1 MPTVLDVAKLAGVAP
16 ITVSRVINR
25 SGYFSEET
33 RKRVEA
39 AAAELGYIQ
48 NSVARS
54 LRSSRTNTIA
64 LIVSDITNPFFTSL
78 ARGVEDTAS
87 DAGYNVFFC
96 NTDELTEEEEKYTQ
110 VLLQKQVDGFLLV
123 PAHSSPHSIQMI
135 QKHNIPL
142 VIIDRWVPAVEVD
155 AVRCDSEG
163 GSYQLIRL
171 LLSLGHRNIAM
182 ISGPKDVS
190 TSIDRVNGYHRALEE
205 AGLPL
210 NESYLQYGEYDQ
222 SSGYELTKRILAM
235 DPRPT
240 AIFGANNFIAIG
252 ILKALNDAGIKV
264 PDDISIVGFDDLP
277 EPLVVSPFLTVAS
290 QPSYEMGCR
299 ATRLLLE
306 RLANKEKSEQQQI
319 ILPTDIIV
327 RGSTAKAPL

>member
-25 SGYFSEET
+25 SGYVSEET

-39 AAAELGYIQ
+39 AVDQLGYVQ

-96 NTDELTEEEEKYTQ
+96 NTDELIEEEEKYTQ

-123 PAHSSPHSIQMI
+123 PAHSSPHSIRLI
-135 QKHNIPL
+135 QKHKIPL
-142 VIIDRWVPAVEVD
+142 VIIDRWVPEVAVD
-155 AVRCDSEG
+155 SVRCDSEG

-190 TSIDRVNGYHRALEE
+190 TSIDRVNGYRKALEE
-205 AGLPL
+205 AGLPF
-210 NESYLQYGEYDQ
+210 NETYLQYGEFIQ
-222 SSGYELTKRILAM
+222 SSGYELTKRVLAL
-235 DPRPT
+235 DPRPS

-252 ILKALNDAGIKV
+252 ILKALNDSGINV
-264 PDDISIVGFDDLP
+264 PDDISVVGFDDLP
-277 EPLVVSPFLTVAS
+277 ERLVVSPFLTVAS
-290 QPSYEMGCR
+290 QPSYEMGCQ
-299 ATRLLLE
+299 ATRLLLD
-306 RLANKEKSEQQQI
+306 RLTQIPQDEQRQI
-319 ILPTDIIV
+319 ILPTDVIV
-327 RGSTAKAPL
+327 RSSTRKV

>member
-1 MPTVLDVAKLAGVAP
+1 MPTVLDVAKCAGVSP

-25 SGYFSEET
+25 SGSFSEET

-39 AAAELGYIQ
+39 AVAELGYVQ

-87 DAGYNVFFC
+87 DAGYTVFFC
-96 NTDELTEEEEKYTQ
+96 NTDELTEEEERYTQ

-123 PAHSSPHSIQMI
+123 PAHSSLNSIEKI

-142 VIIDRWVPAVEVD
+142 VIIDRWLPGVAVD
-155 AVRCDSEG
+155 SVRCDSVE
-163 GSYQLIRL
+163 GSYQLTRL
-171 LLSLGHRNIAM
+171 LLSLGHRNIAL

-190 TSIDRVNGYHRALEE
+190 TSIDRVSGYRNALEE
-205 AGLPL
+205 AGLPFDPA
-210 NESYLQYGEYDQ
+210 NVQYGEFVQ
-222 SSGYELTKRILAM
+222 SSGYALTKRVLAM

-252 ILKALNDAGIKV
+252 VLKALNDAGIKV
-264 PDDISIVGFDDLP
+264 PGEISVVGFDDLP
-277 EPLVVSPFLTVAS
+277 ELLVVSPFLTVAS
-290 QPSYEMGCR
+290 QPAYEMGCR
-299 ATRLLLE
+299 ATRLLIE
-306 RLANKEKSEQQQI
+306 RLGKKGAGEKQQV
-319 ILPTDIIV
+319 ILPTQVIV
-327 RGSTAKAPL
+327 RGSTGAANG

>member
-25 SGYFSEET
+25 SGHFSEET
-33 RKRVEA
+33 QKRVEA
-39 AAAELGYIQ
+39 AAAELGYVQ

-64 LIVSDITNPFFTSL
+64 LIVSDFTNPFFTSL

-87 DAGYNVFFC
+87 DAGYTVFFC
-96 NTDELTEEEEKYTQ
+96 NTDELTTEEEKYTQ

-123 PAHSSPHSIQMI
+123 PSHSSSHSIQRI
-135 QKHNIPL
+135 QDRNIPL
-142 VIIDRWVPAVEVD
+142 VIIDRWVPGVKVD
-155 AVRCDSEG
+155 SVRCDSED
-163 GSYQLIRL
+163 GSYQLTRL
-171 LLSLGHRNIAM
+171 LLSLGHRNIAL

-190 TSIDRVNGYHRALEE
+190 TSTDRVNGYCKALEA
-205 AGLPL
+205 AGLPF
-210 NESYLQYGEYDQ
+210 NETYVKYGEFTQ
-222 SSGYELTKRILAM
+222 SSGYALTKTVLAM

-252 ILKALNDAGIKV
+252 ALKALSDARIKV
-264 PDDISIVGFDDLP
+264 PDDISVVGFDDLP
-277 EPLVVSPFLTVAS
+277 ETLVVSPFLTVAS
-290 QPSYEMGCR
+290 QPSYEMGCQ

-306 RLANKEKSEQQQI
+306 RLAKKDEGEKQQI
-319 ILPTDIIV
+319 ILPTNVIV
-327 RGSTAKAPL
+327 RGSTAQVRV

>member
-25 SGYFSEET
+25 SGYYSEET
-33 RKRVEA
+33 QKKVEA
-39 AAAELGYIQ
+39 AAAELGYVQ

-123 PAHSSPHSIQMI
+123 PAHSSPRSIQAI

-142 VIIDRWVPAVEVD
+142 VIIDRWIPGINVD
-155 AVRCDSEG
+155 TVRCDSEG

-171 LLSLGHRNIAM
+171 LLSLGHRSIAM

-190 TSIDRVNGYHRALEE
+190 TSIDRVNGYRKALEE
-205 AGLPL
+205 ASLPF
-210 NESYLQYGEYDQ
+210 EETHVQYGEYNQ
-222 SSGYELTKRILAM
+222 STGYELTKQILVM

-252 ILKALNDAGIKV
+252 IMKALLDAGIKI
-264 PDDISIVGFDDLP
+264 PDEISVVGFDDLP

-299 ATRLLLE
+299 ATHLLLE
-306 RLANKEKSEQQQI
+306 RLKNKDKSEQQQI
-319 ILPTDIIV
+319 ILPTEMIV
-327 RGSTAKAPL
+327 RRSTAKAP

>member
-25 SGYFSEET
+25 SGYYSDET

-39 AAAELGYIQ
+39 AAAELGYVQ
-48 NSVARS
+48 NSLARS
-54 LRSSRTNTIA
+54 LRSNRTNTIA

-96 NTDELTEEEEKYTQ
+96 NTDELSEEEEKYTQ

-123 PAHSSPHSIQMI
+123 PANSSPHSILII

-142 VIIDRWVPAVEVD
+142 VLIDRWVPGVEVD
-155 AVRCDSEG
+155 TVRCDSVG
-163 GSYQLIRL
+163 GSYELVRL
-171 LLSLGHRNIAM
+171 LVSLGHRSIAM
-182 ISGPKDVS
+182 ISGPKNVS
-190 TSIDRVNGYHRALEE
+190 TSIDRVNGYRKALEE
-205 AGLPL
+205 AGIPF
-210 NESYLQYGEYDQ
+210 EEAYVQYGEFNQ
-222 SSGYELTKRILAM
+222 STGYELAKRVLGM
-235 DPRPT
+235 NPRPT

-252 ILKALNDAGIKV
+252 IMKALNDLGIRV
-264 PDDISIVGFDDLP
+264 PDDISVVGFDDLP

-299 ATRLLLE
+299 ATLLLLE
-306 RLANKEKSEQQQI
+306 RLAEKDKSEQQQV
-319 ILPTDIIV
+319 ILPTDLIV
-327 RGSTAKAPL
+327 RGSTAKVP

>member
-1 MPTVLDVAKLAGVAP
+1 MVTVLDVAKMAGVAP

-39 AAAELGYIQ
+39 AAAELGYVQ

-87 DAGYNVFFC
+87 DEGYTVFFC

-123 PAHSSPHSIQMI
+123 PAHSSPYSIQLI
-135 QKHNIPL
+135 QKHSIPL
-142 VIIDRWVPAVEVD
+142 VVIDRWVPDVQVD

-163 GSYQLIRL
+163 GSYQLTRL
-171 LLSLGHRNIAM
+171 LLSLGHRNIAV

-190 TSIDRVNGYHRALEE
+190 TSIDRVNGFRKALEE
-205 AGLPL
+205 VGLMF
-210 NESYLQYGEYDQ
+210 NETHVQYGEYIQ
-222 SSGYELTKRILAM
+222 SSGYELTKRILAL

-240 AIFGANNFIAIG
+240 AIFGTNNFIAIG
-252 ILKALNDAGIKV
+252 ILKALNDVGIKV
-264 PDDISIVGFDDLP
+264 PDDISVVGFDDLP
-277 EPLVVSPFLTVAS
+277 EPLVVSPFLTVAA
-290 QPSYEMGCR
+290 QPSYEMGCQ

-306 RLANKEKSEQQQI
+306 RLAKKGEGEQQQI
-319 ILPTDIIV
+319 ILPTDVIV
-327 RGSTAKAPL
+327 RGSTSKVRL

>member
-25 SGYFSEET
+25 SGYVSEET

-39 AAAELGYIQ
+39 AVDQLGYVQ

-54 LRSSRTNTIA
+54 LRSNRTNTIA

-96 NTDELTEEEEKYTQ
+96 NTDELIEEEEKYTQ

-123 PAHSSPHSIQMI
+123 PAHSSPHSIRLI
-135 QKHNIPL
+135 QKHKIPL
-142 VIIDRWVPAVEVD
+142 VIIDRWVPEVTVD
-155 AVRCDSEG
+155 SVRCDSEG
-163 GSYQLIRL
+163 GSFQLVRL

-190 TSIDRVNGYHRALEE
+190 TSIDRVNGYRKALEE
-205 AGLPL
+205 AGLPF
-210 NESYLQYGEYDQ
+210 NETNVQYGEFIQ
-222 SSGYELTKRILAM
+222 SSGYELTKRVLALK
-235 DPRPT
+235 PRPS

-252 ILKALNDAGIKV
+252 ILKALNDSGIKV
-264 PDDISIVGFDDLP
+264 PDDISVVGFDDLP
-277 EPLVVSPFLTVAS
+277 ERLVVSPFLTVAS
-290 QPSYEMGCR
+290 QPSYEMGCQ
-299 ATRLLLE
+299 ATRLLLD
-306 RLANKEKSEQQQI
+306 RLTHILQDEQRQI
-319 ILPTDIIV
+319 ILPTDLIV
-327 RGSTAKAPL
+327 RCSTRKV